1 MSAARRCGSRR
12 PERAAVGDNGYVET
26 DPTGRYGRVRMH
38 VLLFF
43 FFFAFSFSSFQLVIQ
58 YICMFL
64 SRVVVNFSSLPFRSK
79 IKICMFFLFRFG
91 TVASFYVL
99 LLYT

>member
-38 VLLFF
+38 VLFFF

-64 SRVVVNFSSLPFRSK
+64 SRVSELLFFAFSFKYQNMHVLPLQIWNS
-79 IKICMFFLFRFG
+79 
-91 TVASFYVL
+91 S
-99 LLYT
+99 